1 MHTGLCAPPRRAAL
15 ARARRPYSCYSDEHQ
30 LAIVLALAGRSEE
43 TDCAGRLCHV
53 EFPPKGGPHPREFLP
68 HEVTPARLRALRRP
82 RQCDAAAA
90 IMCAAPCPHDCGSLG
105 RGVLEWDVA

>member
-1 MHTGLCAPPRRAAL
+1 
-15 ARARRPYSCYSDEHQ
+15 
-30 LAIVLALAGRSEE
+30 LAIVLALAGRAAE

-90 IMCAAPCPHDCGSLG
+90 IMCAAPRPPG
-105 RGVLEWDVA
+105 RGGLGAFECRT